1 MFEIIFAI
9 GFIVAA
15 ILGHIAVRKNWKVAD
30 YF

>member
-15 ILGHIAVRKNWKVAD
+15 ILGHIAVKNRWKIAD
-30 YF
+30 FF